1 MFQRMQAEIIF
12 IETDD
17 IDPVVEKL
25 LELDYDPEILNWD
38 FGDGD
43 PTSTIA
49 ATTITDLDEFA
60 FFDHVQTIVGPLGGD
75 VIEAGLVSSPL
86 PGFA

>member
-1 MFQRMQAEIIF
+1 MQAEIIF

-17 IDPVVEKL
+17 INPVVEKL
-25 LELDYDPEILNWD
+25 LELDYDLEILNWD

-43 PTSTIA
+43 ATSTIT
-49 ATTITDLDEFA
+49 ATAITELGEFA

-75 VIEAGLVSSPL
+75 VIEAGLMSSPP